1 MSQYH
6 AAILAFGVESV
17 EDLCDQDIL
26 GDNELASNVLM
37 SRENIRTF
45 REATREALNSGGF
58 EILDEVG

>member
-6 AAILAFGVESV
+6 EAILAFGVESV

-26 GDNELASNVLM
+26 GDNELAYNIKM
-37 SRENIRTF
+37 SREDIRTF

-58 EILDEVG
+58 EILDELG